1 MDLKNAAAVCLIS
14 LFSATLVVL
23 IARSLDSQAAA
34 RLEPQLIAIAE
45 ELQAIRKQ
53 SGPAEDELIV
63 YYLHNNQRC
72 ETCVAIESQ
81 TKATLDADF
90 APQLK
95 SREIVWK
102 VRNFQEPAGMKLAET
117 FKVTDPVVVLVR
129 MKNGEIEDWK
139 ALKKV
144 RGLYDDK
151 EAFRKYVRDEII
163 AMRASTKTL
172 TPTKSPTPAPAQA
185 NESSGATPKE
195 KSPPTTIP
203 SPKAAPSL
211 PIPK

>member
-53 SGPAEDELIV
+53 SGPVEDELIV
-63 YYLHNNQRC
+63 YYFHNNQRC

-81 TKATLDADF
+81 TKATLEADF

-102 VRNFQEPAGMKLAET
+102 IRNFQEPAGMKLAET

-129 MKNGEIEDWK
+129 MKNGEMEDWK

-151 EAFRKYVRDEII
+151 EAFRKYVRDEIV
-163 AMRASTKTL
+163 AMRAAQKTM
-172 TPTKSPTPAPAQA
+172 TSAKASTPAPAPTK
-185 NESSGATPKE
+185 EPSEVTPKE
-195 KSPPTTIP
+195 KSPPP
-203 SPKAAPSL
+203 MVPPPKAAPSL